1 MFEFDYWVLMGL
13 GVYKIVEDCV
23 DGGMTA
29 VGGGMS
35 AVGSSVI
42 FFGGGMTAVGLEG
55 FICDWLK

>member
-1 MFEFDYWVLMGL
+1 MGL